1 MRNNE
6 TTDYID
12 HQAIVIGVDNKSKTV
27 TVRINNSDE
36 CGECPAATLCG
47 SAGKASDRI
56 VINSINASLYH
67 AGDIVTVRGT
77 EKMHRKAILY
87 ATVLPC
93 IALVAVMVTVYILTL
108 NQLAAAVSGIATMLF
123 FFFLLW
129 LCRNRIAHEFS
140 FEIVGKPQRAGNEK

>member
-1 MRNNE
+1 MRDIE

-12 HQAIVIGVDNKSKTV
+12 HQAIVLGVDLKNKTV

-56 VINSINASLYH
+56 IINSTNADRYDT
-67 AGDIVTVRGT
+67 GDIVTVRGT

-87 ATVLPC
+87 ATVFPC
-93 IALVAVMVTVYILTL
+93 IALVAVMVAVYILTL
-108 NQLAAAVSGIATMLF
+108 DQFAAAVSGIGTMIF
-123 FFFLLW
+123 FFFILW

-140 FEIVGKPQRAGNEK
+140 FEIIGAPQRAGNIK